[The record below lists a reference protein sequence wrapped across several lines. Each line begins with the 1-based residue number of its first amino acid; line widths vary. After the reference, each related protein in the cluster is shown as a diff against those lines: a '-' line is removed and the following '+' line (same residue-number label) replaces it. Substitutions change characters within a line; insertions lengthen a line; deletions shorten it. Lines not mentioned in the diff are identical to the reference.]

1 VVDAALL
8 ALVAASPGG
17 WPFPFP
23 PVAAVLGALAVAYVA
38 RILAA
43 PTSE

>member
-1 VVDAALL
+1 VVDALL
-8 ALVAASPGG
+8 AALVAAPAG

-38 RILAA
+38 YVLAA